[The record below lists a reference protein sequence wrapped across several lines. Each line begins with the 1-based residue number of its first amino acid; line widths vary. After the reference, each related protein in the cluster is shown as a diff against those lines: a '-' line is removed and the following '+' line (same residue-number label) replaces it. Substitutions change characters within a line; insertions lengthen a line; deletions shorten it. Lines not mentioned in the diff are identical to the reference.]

1 MLGIVWF
8 RLKTSQ
14 ANFREQVMISSWA
27 FVLGPYNSPPPP
39 TIPFSDRRDGIVVT
53 LTARGELCLKLLL
66 LDTKHQAINALDLTA
81 YALSTRKAS
90 CQDQWPRLP
99 DLFKESILLFLL
111 IFSASLVFLLTL
123 RYT

>member
-1 MLGIVWF
+1 
-8 RLKTSQ
+8 
-14 ANFREQVMISSWA
+14 MISSWA

-53 LTARGELCLKLLL
+53 LTARGELGLKLLL
-66 LDTKHQAINALDLTA
+66 LDTKRQAINALDLIA
-81 YALSTRKAS
+81 YALSMCKAS

-99 DLFKESILLFLL
+99 DLFRESILLFLL

>member
-1 MLGIVWF
+1 MDSPKALSLVHGSLGARYCWF
-8 RLKTSQ
+8 RLKTGQ

-66 LDTKHQAINALDLTA
+66 LDTK
-81 YALSTRKAS
+81 R
-90 CQDQWPRLP
+90 
-99 DLFKESILLFLL
+99 
-111 IFSASLVFLLTL
+111 
-123 RYT
+123 